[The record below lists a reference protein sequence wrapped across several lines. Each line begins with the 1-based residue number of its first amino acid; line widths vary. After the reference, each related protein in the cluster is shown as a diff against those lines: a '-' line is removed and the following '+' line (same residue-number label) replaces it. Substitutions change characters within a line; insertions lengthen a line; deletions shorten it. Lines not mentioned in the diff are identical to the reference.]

1 MGTLWGS
8 LGDEGVVVT
17 GELSELAELAERG
30 YGSLE
35 EGALR
40 LTLIE
45 AAELA
50 RQGALKVVDRGRSV
64 ETPELIEL
72 IARSNPEDFL
82 RFLVYSDLRKHG
94 RVLRIEPATP
104 FLRLYPRGGRI
115 GKSVAKSLVLPLSED
130 EPITHSELLDYVTY
144 AGRLRKSLVMAVV
157 DDEMNVTYYEAT
169 GFLPQPIG
177 PPRIPE
183 GLRVTGRLTHD
194 RVIVWDPEKA
204 DALYMGG
211 FWGHHIGVE
220 KPRPNTP
227 YRLPLQMS
235 LFEALYL
242 VEAGVLDVESPNGSL
257 SADDLRRILS
267 EVRRDAEARYLVFK
281 RWRDLG
287 YVAKPASKYGSDFMV
302 YEKGPGIDHAPYL
315 CLVGRAESKITPVE
329 LIRAGRIATSVRK
342 SLVVSVVAGDSI
354 LSYKLEWYRP

>member
-1 MGTLWGS
+1 MEALRGS
-8 LGDEGVVVT
+8 LEGGEVLAS

-35 EGALR
+35 KGVLR

-45 AAELA
+45 AAELS
-50 RQGALKVVDRGRSV
+50 RQGALSVSEDERPVD
-64 ETPELIEL
+64 TPELIEL
-72 IARSNPEDFL
+72 IARSNPDDFL

-94 RVLRIEPATP
+94 RVLRVERATP
-104 FLRLYPRGGRI
+104 FIRLYPKGARI
-115 GKSVAKSLVLPLSED
+115 GKAVARSLVLPLSED
-130 EPITHSELLDYVTY
+130 EPVTHSELLDYVTY
-144 AGRLRKSLVMAVV
+144 AGRLRKTLVMAVV
-157 DDEMNVTYYEAT
+157 DDEMSVTYYEAS

-177 PPRIPE
+177 PPRVPE
-183 GLRVTGRLTHD
+183 GLRVKGRLTHD
-194 RVIVWDPEKA
+194 RVIVWDPEGA
-204 DALYMGG
+204 DSLYMGG

-220 KPRPNTP
+220 KPRPGTP
-227 YRLPLQMS
+227 YGLPLQMS

-242 VEAGVLDVESPNGSL
+242 AEAGVLEVESPGGPL
-257 SADDLRRILS
+257 SPEDLRGVLS
-267 EVRRDAEARYLVFK
+267 EARRDAEARYLVFK

-302 YEKGPGIDHAPYL
+302 YERGPGIDHAPYL

-342 SLVVSVVAGDSI
+342 SLIVSVVAGEAI
-354 LSYKLEWYRP
+354 LSYKLEWYKP

>member
-1 MGTLWGS
+1 
-8 LGDEGVVVT
+8 
-17 GELSELAELAERG
+17 
-30 YGSLE
+30 
-35 EGALR
+35 
-40 LTLIE
+40 
-45 AAELA
+45 
-50 RQGALKVVDRGRSV
+50 
-64 ETPELIEL
+64 
-72 IARSNPEDFL
+72 
-82 RFLVYSDLRKHG
+82 
-94 RVLRIEPATP
+94 
-104 FLRLYPRGGRI
+104 
-115 GKSVAKSLVLPLSED
+115 
-130 EPITHSELLDYVTY
+130 
-144 AGRLRKSLVMAVV
+144 MAVV

-183 GLRVTGRLTHD
+183 DLRVTGRLTHD

-354 LSYKLEWYRP
+354 LSYKLEWYKP